1 MDYRVILYHKQPT
14 SARTRFLKFS
24 HESVCAFEA
33 LPKLSARVTTL
44 PSTVHHPAAIL
55 RETETRL
62 GFPRESLSNE
72 AEYRQGVEVPG
83 ETIEVLLA
91 SINTIDPP
99 FETAEQIDACFID
112 LTQARKLPQVELEL
126 LRAAYELI
134 LGG

>member
-14 SARTRFLKFS
+14 SARTRFLKFN
-24 HESVCAFEA
+24 HESVCAFEP

-55 RETETRL
+55 REIEVRL
-62 GFPRESLSNE
+62 GLPPESLSNE
-72 AEYRQGVEVPG
+72 AEYRQAVEVPG
-83 ETIEVLLA
+83 DTIEVLLA
-91 SINTIDPP
+91 RINMIDPP
-99 FETAEQIDACFID
+99 FETAERIDASFID

-126 LRAAYELI
+126 LRVAYELV